1 MFFTLKGAMGVL
13 GGGYEQIKRITQ
25 RKKSQAKRISRDCW
39 SISDD
44 YITLGKGERDIKFD
58 KAQQLADFFRS

>member
-1 MFFTLKGAMGVL
+1 MVFTLKGAMDVL

-44 YITLGKGERDIKFD
+44 YITLGKGR
-58 KAQQLADFFRS
+58 A

>member
-44 YITLGKGERDIKFD
+44 YITLGKGR
-58 KAQQLADFFRS
+58 A